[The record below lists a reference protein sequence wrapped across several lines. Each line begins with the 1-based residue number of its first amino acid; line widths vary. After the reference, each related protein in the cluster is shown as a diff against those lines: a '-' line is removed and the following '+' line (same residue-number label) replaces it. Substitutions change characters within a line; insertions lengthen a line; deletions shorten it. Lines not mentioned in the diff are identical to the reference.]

1 MSHRITYR
9 PSGILLSSQ
18 IGEIG
23 ISVDGTAV
31 DVTLTAS
38 TGQLTILS
46 ERYYAYVGN
55 VKLYDIGSL
64 IEAEMQGSG
73 LSYATFTLT
82 VGNGTAVHDSVTLN
96 VLYCDRYTLC
106 TNAEVFLA
114 ENFLTTL
121 QHRRVAPGD
130 TLSLD
135 FFAKAGESLQAS
147 VTVRF
152 RKVGSEVVWPPAHFT
167 LNNGQTASATG
178 VFQLNISQDYFIS
191 QFAASNLTKDFE
203 WEVVAMGVNVGQ
215 RAATLYL
222 DRSLDGLRDTFLFRN
237 AFNVWDAAT
246 LPAVTIT
253 KTAVDRST
261 AVVNGTSSFYNQKVT
276 KTYETEIGPLTSDE
290 CEWLDQ
296 LATSHWVMRFV
307 ANPCEDSDPVLLAPV
322 LITDSDFEVS
332 DTDEKPNSVKLTW
345 RYADN
350 RPAVALGASP
360 GIFRSPF
367 NLPYS

>member
-96 VLYCDRYTLC
+96 VLYSDRYTLC
-106 TNAEVFLA
+106 TNAEGFLA

-121 QHRRVAPGD
+121 QHRRGAPGD

-215 RAATLYL
+215 RAATLYV

-307 ANPCEDSDPVLLAPV
+307 ANHCEDSDPVLLAPV

>member
-31 DVTLTAS
+31 DVTLNAS

-46 ERYYAYVGN
+46 ERDYAYVGN
-55 VKLYDIGSL
+55 VKLYDIGSH

-135 FFAKAGESLQAS
+135 FFAKAVESLQAS

-215 RAATLYL
+215 RAATLYV

>member
-9 PSGILLSSQ
+9 PTGILLSSQ
-18 IGEIG
+18 IGEVG
-23 ISVDGTAV
+23 IAVDGTSV
-31 DVTLTAS
+31 DVTLTA
-38 TGQLTILS
+38 TIGQLTILS
-46 ERYYAYVGN
+46 ERYYAYGGN
-55 VKLYDIGSL
+55 VTLYDIGSL
-64 IEAEMQGSG
+64 IEAEMRGSG
-73 LSYATFTLT
+73 LSFATFTLT
-82 VGNGTAVHDSVTLN
+82 VGNGTAVHDTVTLS

-121 QHRRVAPGD
+121 QYRRIAPGD

-167 LNNGQTASATG
+167 LNNVQTASATG

-191 QFAASNLTKDFE
+191 QFATSNLTKGFE
-203 WEVVAMGVNVGQ
+203 WEVVAMDVSVGQ
-215 RAATLYL
+215 RAATLYV
-222 DRSLDGLRDTFLFRN
+222 DRSLDALRDTFLFRN

-246 LPAVTIT
+246 LPAVTNA

-290 CEWLDQ
+290 CAWLDQ

-307 ANPCEDSDPVLLAPV
+307 ANPCEDSDPVLFAPV

-360 GIFRSPF
+360 GIFRSPY